1 MKILKNVLLV
11 LLVAIAGVLA
21 LAATR
26 PDHYRIERGAKIAA
40 APAVVFA
47 QVDDFHRWGAWSPWE
62 KLDPA
67 MKREIAGAP
76 AGTGATYHWV
86 GNDQVGEGRM
96 TITDSRA
103 PQSVA
108 IRLEFIEPWTATNTT
123 QFDFAPS
130 SAGTNVTWTMTG
142 HNNFMAKAFGLFMD
156 MEKMVGPDFEK
167 GLVNLDTAT
176 AAAAREAPAT
186 TPVS

>member
-1 MKILKNVLLV
+1 MLKTTLVVLVVLL
-11 LLVAIAGVLA
+11 AA
-21 LAATR
+21 LAIFIATR
-26 PDHYRIERGAKIAA
+26 PSEFRISRSRTIAA
-40 APAVVFA
+40 PPDVAHAYVN
-47 QVDDFHRWGAWSPWE
+47 DFHKWPAWSPWE

>member
-1 MKILKNVLLV
+1 MLKTTLVVLVVLL
-11 LLVAIAGVLA
+11 AA
-21 LAATR
+21 LAIFIATR
-26 PDHYRIERGAKIAA
+26 PSEFRISRSRTIAA
-40 APAVVFA
+40 PPDVAHAYVN
-47 QVDDFHRWGAWSPWE
+47 DFHKWPAWSPWE

-142 HNNFMAKAFGLFMD
+142 HNNFMATAFGLFMD

-176 AAAAREAPAT
+176 AAAAREAPVT